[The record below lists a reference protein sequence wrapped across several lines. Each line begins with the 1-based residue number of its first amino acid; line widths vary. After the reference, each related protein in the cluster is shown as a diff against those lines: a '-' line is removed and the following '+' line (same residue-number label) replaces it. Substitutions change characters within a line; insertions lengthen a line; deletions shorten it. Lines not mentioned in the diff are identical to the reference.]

1 MALLKGCKVEVMN
14 KQRDTAKNHSSQPHT
29 NVAAKLLAYFIRH
42 LQQGIGSLGD
52 LWRTPFTSVMTIL
65 VLGISLTLP
74 ATLHVFVKNAQSISQ
89 QWESASEISLFLKLS
104 TSEKAAENLVKRLS
118 LYPEVASVN
127 YISAKTAMEE
137 FKSTSGF
144 GQALDYLSTNPL
156 PATVLVIPTKHSSQP
171 QAAEELL
178 QKLTNEREV
187 EQGKLDLE
195 WLTRLAAITT
205 LIEDI
210 VVGIAI
216 LLCASVVLIIGNTI
230 RLAILNQRDAIAVMK
245 LVGATDSF
253 IQRPFL
259 YAGAWYGVLGGMVAI
274 LCVAALVHYFSYS
287 LVALTDL
294 YQSNFSLTGLSGG
307 EMLWLLLFAIV
318 LGLSGSYI
326 SVRKHIR
333 AIEPT
338 AE

>member
-1 MALLKGCKVEVMN
+1 MN
-14 KQRDTAKNHSSQPHT
+14 KRNTSSKSNSSKPNINFLQ
-29 NVAAKLLAYFIRH
+29 KIIAYFVRH
-42 LQQGIGSLGD
+42 LQQSVGSLGD

-74 ATLHVFVKNAQSISQ
+74 ATLHVFVKNAQSVSQ

-104 TSEKAAENLVKRLS
+104 VTDSAANNLVKRIS
-118 LYPEVASVN
+118 LYPEVASVT
-127 YISAKTAMEE
+127 YISAQQAMDE
-137 FKSTSGF
+137 FKESSGF
-144 GQALDYLSTNPL
+144 GQALEYLSTNPL
-156 PATVLVIPTKHSSQP
+156 PATVLVIPTQRSSQP

-178 QKLTNEREV
+178 QKLENEREV

-195 WLTRLAAITT
+195 WLTRLQAIAT

-210 VVGIAI
+210 VIGIAI

-259 YAGAWYGVLGGMVAI
+259 YAGMWYGVLGGMVAV
-274 LCVAALVHYFSYS
+274 LCVAALVHYFSLS
-287 LVALTDL
+287 MIALTDL
-294 YQSNFSLTGLSGG
+294 YQSNFRLIGLSGS
-307 EMLWLLLFAIV
+307 EMLWLLFFAVV